1 MAVPKLCVFSLQRWM
16 DETFGSPMVHH
27 RDTIHIEK
35 LESEVFKALE
45 KQTGAVCCPSSA
57 EIEMPWNIKVVHVM
71 YIFI

>member
-1 MAVPKLCVFSLQRWM
+1 M

-45 KQTGAVCCPSSA
+45 KQTGAVCCPSSV